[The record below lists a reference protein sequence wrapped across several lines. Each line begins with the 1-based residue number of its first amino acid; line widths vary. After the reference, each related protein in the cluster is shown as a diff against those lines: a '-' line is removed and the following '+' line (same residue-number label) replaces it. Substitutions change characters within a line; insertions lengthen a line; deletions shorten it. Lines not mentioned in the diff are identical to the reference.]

1 MHVCMHVCMHV
12 GPLGLRASEHCNCP
26 SCSASLTSSSPWY
39 PSWHNDANPLDPSFC
54 GSYEFGGKE
63 LWLGIWLVGLR
74 LELQLEWQLEW
85 LGLKWPEMDQ
95 DGLYG
100 SNLFLCITTCLLLPA
115 VVGVVAA
122 VAGCVAACCVWLA
135 DCCRPHVRASAILLE
150 LRRSCLFIFE
160 HCEAVAG
167 ILLFH
172 RHCEAVDVDALQ
184 LIPARPCLC
193 SLATTGPA

>member
-1 MHVCMHVCMHV
+1 M
-12 GPLGLRASEHCNCP
+12 LL
-26 SCSASLTSSSPWY
+26 L
-39 PSWHNDANPLDPSFC
+39 
-54 GSYEFGGKE
+54 
-63 LWLGIWLVGLR
+63 
-74 LELQLEWQLEW
+74 LQLLFLLLLMLHPQHSRYHHRLPNHQPTHPPPLRPPTHTTTHHPPTSECLTRSSG
-85 LGLKWPEMDQ
+85 GLKWPEMDQ

-100 SNLFLCITTCLLLPA
+100 SSLFLCITTCLLLPA

-172 RHCEAVDVDALQ
+172 RHCEAVDVDTLQ